1 MLLYCNILY
10 STTTTPRAR
19 SMSECEACIAMRSD
33 RVRPQGLAWSSSS
46 SLRERS
52 LYALQAEAKK
62 TIQILAILAFPK
74 GPHLKVL
81 NPKRPS
87 YHRGWWHI
95 VLVLEPSVTF
105 TENWLADR
113 DIGSALGLLQP
124 WQAEILWRSLPWH
137 LRLRAFF
144 GHALFRLQALQA
156 AARKLQERGSRR

>member
-1 MLLYCNILY
+1 MRGLHCN
-10 STTTTPRAR
+10 AQR
-19 SMSECEACIAMRSD
+19 SGAAAGIGMVEFIQSEGEVVVCPAGRSEENS
-33 RVRPQGLAWSSSS
+33 PNTCNF
-46 SLRERS
+46 SLPYNR
-52 LYALQAEAKK
+52 
-62 TIQILAILAFPK
+62 
-74 GPHLKVL
+74 PHLKGF

-156 AARKLQERGSRR
+156 AARKFQERGSRR